1 MFKILMWSYNLHPQ
15 NYIGLTNL
23 WQSHFHI
30 VKVKFGQNKTSLRV
44 FKKLFIELDLLWFFR
59 TKHCLVPFLSYS
71 IPLVLKSL

>member
-23 WQSHFHI
+23 WQSSFHI

-44 FKKLFIELDLLWFFR
+44 FKKIFIELDFGFSEPNTALF
-59 TKHCLVPFLSYS
+59 PFYHILSH
-71 IPLVLKSL
+71 